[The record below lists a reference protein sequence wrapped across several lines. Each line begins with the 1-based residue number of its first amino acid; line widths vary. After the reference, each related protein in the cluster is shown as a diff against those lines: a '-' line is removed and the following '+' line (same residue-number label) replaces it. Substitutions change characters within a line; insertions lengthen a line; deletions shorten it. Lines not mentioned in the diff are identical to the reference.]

1 MTVCLVEVCRKALT
15 QQCVTHTVYR
25 YKSADCTL
33 KNLHYF
39 LVCVCVCVQKS
50 KESLMHV
57 VLSQF
62 SLECEGVMMPPLPL
76 PTFHVENE
84 SLPSPELPIT
94 RKVHEEEV
102 HDKQEEEEE
111 DEDEEALHR

>member
-1 MTVCLVEVCRKALT
+1 
-15 QQCVTHTVYR
+15 
-25 YKSADCTL
+25 
-33 KNLHYF
+33 
-39 LVCVCVCVQKS
+39 
-50 KESLMHV
+50 MHV

-84 SLPSPELPIT
+84 SLPSPEVPIT
-94 RKVHEEEV
+94 RTAKVHEEEV